1 MPESEKK
8 NSSFVRR
15 LFFLVLILFAL
26 IGILSL
32 ASEWIPEQR
41 AQNRIG
47 VIDVTGIISGS
58 QHIVNQVKKFRQDK
72 RIRGIVL
79 RIDSPGGSVGPS
91 QEIYDEV
98 LKTRE
103 SGKTIYASM
112 GAMAASG
119 GYYIASAAEKIFAN
133 PGTLTG
139 SIGVIMAF
147 TNAKG
152 LMEKIGLQPKI
163 IKAGKYKDIGS
174 PARDMTKKERNLL
187 QSVVDDVHQQF
198 IEAIA
203 SGRGIS
209 IEEVTTIADGRI
221 FTGRQANALNLVDE
235 LGGLQATIDQ
245 LSEKVG
251 IIGSPKIVNEKPR
264 LGFLDWVLKA
274 TINQPFMNQASI
286 PSLQYTWPLNG
297 WQYCFFNSID
307 NLLFVGDDYM
317 QSLKTLES
325 IENKELI

>member
-58 QHIVNQVKKFRQDK
+58 QHIVNQLKKFRQDK

-163 IKAGKYKDIGS
+163 IKAGKYKDTGS

-297 WQYCFFNSID
+297 WQ
-307 NLLFVGDDYM
+307 
-317 QSLKTLES
+317 
-325 IENKELI
+325 

>member
-221 FTGRQANALNLVDE
+221 FTGRQAHALNLVDE

-245 LSEKVG
+245 LSDKVG
-251 IIGSPKIVNEKPR
+251 IIGEPKIVNEKPR

-297 WQYCFFNSID
+297 WQ
-307 NLLFVGDDYM
+307 
-317 QSLKTLES
+317 
-325 IENKELI
+325 

>member
-245 LSEKVG
+245 LSDKVG
-251 IIGSPKIVNEKPR
+251 IIGEPKIVNEKPR

-297 WQYCFFNSID
+297 WQ
-307 NLLFVGDDYM
+307 
-317 QSLKTLES
+317 
-325 IENKELI
+325 

>member
-221 FTGRQANALNLVDE
+221 FTGRKAHALNLVDE

-245 LSEKVG
+245 LSDKVG
-251 IIGSPKIVNEKPR
+251 IIGEPKIVNEKPR

-274 TINQPFMNQASI
+274 TINQPFMNQTSI

-297 WQYCFFNSID
+297 
-307 NLLFVGDDYM
+307 
-317 QSLKTLES
+317 
-325 IENKELI
+325 

>member
-47 VIDVTGIISGS
+47 VVDVTGIISGS
-58 QHIVNQVKKFRQDK
+58 QHIVTQVKKFRQDK

-103 SGKTIYASM
+103 GGKTIYASM

-187 QSVVDDVHQQF
+187 QSVVGDVHQQF

-245 LSEKVG
+245 LSDKVG
-251 IIGSPKIVNEKPR
+251 IIGEPKIVNEKPR

-274 TINQPFMNQASI
+274 TINQPFMNQTSI

-297 WQYCFFNSID
+297 
-307 NLLFVGDDYM
+307 
-317 QSLKTLES
+317 
-325 IENKELI
+325 